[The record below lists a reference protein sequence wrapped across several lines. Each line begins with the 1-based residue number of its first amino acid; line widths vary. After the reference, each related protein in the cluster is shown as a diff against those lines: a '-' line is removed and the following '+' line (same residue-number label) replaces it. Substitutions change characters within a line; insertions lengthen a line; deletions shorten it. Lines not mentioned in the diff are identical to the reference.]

1 MDGASAFV
9 FALQN
14 ESGFGG
20 CYQNALCGF
29 QSKTVRCNGDIGSK
43 INTMLIHK
51 RYLSDIKGCRLICYL

>member
-20 CYQNALCGF
+20 CYQNTTHIA
-29 QSKTVRCNGDIGSK
+29 T
-43 INTMLIHK
+43 
-51 RYLSDIKGCRLICYL
+51 